1 MGQVF
6 AIGLVFFQH

>member
-6 AIGLVFFQH
+6 AIGLVFFKH